1 VLGTL
6 CFTACRLDEAP
17 DRWHAALDCR
27 VPWNAR
33 EDARIYA
40 LIAAISCFL
49 PTMFMMRVRL

>member
-1 VLGTL
+1 MATCWERCVSPHVGWTKPLTGGT
-6 CFTACRLDEAP
+6 P
-17 DRWHAALDCR
+17 
-27 VPWNAR
+27 PW